1 MNEERMYHIIR
12 GPHVTEKTALQA
24 EAGNKQVFKVDITAT
39 KTEIKKTVEALFEVD
54 VTKVRTVKVKGK
66 TKNFGRRS
74 GKRNDWKKAYVTLAE
89 GQSIGADQNP

>member
-1 MNEERMYHIIR
+1 MNEERMYHVIR
-12 GPHVTEKTALQA
+12 GPHVTEKAALQA
-24 EAGNKQVFKVDITAT
+24 ETGNMQCFKVDVTAT
-39 KTEIKKTVEALFEVD
+39 KSEIKKSIEALFEVD
-54 VTKVRTVKVKGK
+54 VTKVRTIKVKGK

>member
-1 MNEERMYHIIR
+1 MKEERMYHVIR
-12 GPHVTEKTALQA
+12 GPHVTEKTALLA
-24 EAGNKQVFKVDITAT
+24 EEGNKQVFRVDLTAT
-39 KTEIKKTVEALFEVD
+39 KTEIKKTIETLFEVD

>member
-1 MNEERMYHIIR
+1 MNEERMYHVIR
-12 GPHVTEKTALQA
+12 GPHVTEKAALQA
-24 EAGNKQVFKVDITAT
+24 ENSNMQIFKVDITAT
-39 KTEIKKTVEALFEVD
+39 KSEIKKSIEALFEVD
-54 VTKVRTVKVKGK
+54 VTKVRTIKVKGK

>member
-1 MNEERMYHIIR
+1 MNEERMYHVIR
-12 GPHVTEKTALQA
+12 GPHVTEKAALQA
-24 EAGNKQVFKVDITAT
+24 ENSNMQVFKVDITAT
-39 KTEIKKTVEALFEVD
+39 KSEIKKSIETLFEVD
-54 VTKVRTVKVKGK
+54 VTKVRTIKVKGK

>member
-1 MNEERMYHIIR
+1 MNEERMYHVIR
-12 GPHVTEKTALQA
+12 GPHVTEKAALQA
-24 EAGNKQVFKVDITAT
+24 ENSNMQVFKVDVTAT
-39 KTEIKKTVEALFEVD
+39 KSEIKKSIETLFEVD
-54 VTKVRTVKVKGK
+54 VTKVRTIKVKGK